1 MAEVPKPTARK
12 NDVCVRI
19 VATTVTASD
28 CIVRRFDVPLRLRLP
43 MALALGFGKPR
54 NPILGLVM
62 SGEVE
67 STGVNV
73 TRFKIGDEVFA
84 FTEFRMGSYADYI
97 CLPESA
103 LMAPKPSN
111 VSYGEAAAVPYGGM
125 LALCFIRKA
134 KLQRGQRVL
143 VYGASGSVGTAA
155 VQLARHFGA
164 AVTGVCSAANL
175 EMVKALGAETVVDY
189 TSEDFTTR
197 PERYDLVF
205 NAVGKR
211 KATLQCEGALT
222 PGGKHMTVDD
232 GLAKLRMEDLVL
244 LKELVEAGSFKPV
257 IDRTYS
263 LEEMVEAHRYVE
275 KGHKKGNVV
284 ISVAA

>member
-1 MAEVPKPTARK
+1 MCGHRSRTPYPSEGEIV
-12 NDVCVRI
+12 VCVEKARL
-19 VATTVTASD
+19 VHRLQHLAAQED
-28 CIVRRFDVPLRLRLP
+28 HVRRQPAARSDPAPHPHRIHRIQHH
-43 MALALGFGKPR
+43 GC
-54 NPILGLVM
+54 
-62 SGEVE
+62 
-67 STGVNV
+67 
-73 TRFKIGDEVFA
+73 FA
-84 FTEFRMGSYADYI
+84 ISD
-97 CLPESA
+97 
-103 LMAPKPSN
+103 
-111 VSYGEAAAVPYGGM
+111 
-125 LALCFIRKA
+125 
-134 KLQRGQRVL
+134 
-143 VYGASGSVGTAA
+143 GATV
-155 VQLARHFGA
+155 
-164 AVTGVCSAANL
+164 
-175 EMVKALGAETVVDY
+175 GAETVVDY